1 MAYAKKTSK
10 ANEAFQKL
18 KNDLAAGTAGNAYI
32 FYGEETYLREYYLKE
47 LRKKLVPAGF
57 EEFNYHTL
65 EGKDLTVQTLAETAE
80 AMPMMA
86 ERTLI
91 VVSDFDLFKLN
102 EEQREKLIAFL
113 EDVPPYCCV
122 VFLYDTVEY
131 KPNRTM
137 KKLYKAV
144 TDHVEAVEF
153 RPADNSD
160 LVVWIARRFKALGKE
175 IDRQTAE
182 YLIFTCGGLMTGLVP
197 EIAKIGAYAK
207 GRAITQKDIDAVAD
221 PVLSA
226 EVFRLSDAVLQ
237 GNYDGAARILG
248 DLLKMQTEPIMILAA
263 LGSQLRR
270 IYTARMA
277 IDSGK
282 DKYWLMEL
290 WEMKSDYPAKLL
302 LSAAKKTTAAL
313 FKNEEEY
320 RKFCDRHAKADVKQ
334 KELKG
339 YTGKAYIGMDAG
351 STTVKGVVLNDD
363 GELLYSKYL
372 PSKGNPVEIMKQ
384 FLDEVYEINP
394 EINVVSSAVT
404 GYGEDIVKNAFAV
417 DYGIV
422 ETIAHFTAA
431 KYFMPDVEF
440 IIDIGGQ
447 DIKCFKI
454 HNGAID
460 NIFLNEACSS
470 GCGSFLQ
477 TFANALGYEIAD
489 FAKLGLFA
497 KRPVDLGSRCTV
509 FMNSSVKQAQKD
521 GATIEDISAGLSLS
535 VVKNALYKVIRA
547 SSPDEL
553 GKRVVVQGGTFLNDA
568 VLRAFEQE
576 MGVEVVRPNIA
587 GLMGAYGAALYAK
600 KKSKGVGKSTI
611 TDKKGLDEFVP

>member
-122 VFLYDTVEY
+122 VFLY
-131 KPNRTM
+131 
-137 KKLYKAV
+137 
-144 TDHVEAVEF
+144 HVEAVEF

-302 LSAAKKTTAAL
+302 LSAAKKTTAAWCADAVQMCQVL
-313 FKNEEEY
+313 
-320 RKFCDRHAKADVKQ
+320 DRRMKSEKGVDAVG
-334 KELKG
+334 ELK
-339 YTGKAYIGMDAG
+339 
-351 STTVKGVVLNDD
+351 
-363 GELLYSKYL
+363 LLL
-372 PSKGNPVEIMKQ
+372 VR
-384 FLDEVYEINP
+384 L
-394 EINVVSSAVT
+394 
-404 GYGEDIVKNAFAV
+404 
-417 DYGIV
+417 
-422 ETIAHFTAA
+422 
-431 KYFMPDVEF
+431 
-440 IIDIGGQ
+440 
-447 DIKCFKI
+447 
-454 HNGAID
+454 GA
-460 NIFLNEACSS
+460 
-470 GCGSFLQ
+470 Q
-477 TFANALGYEIAD
+477 
-489 FAKLGLFA
+489 
-497 KRPVDLGSRCTV
+497 RR
-509 FMNSSVKQAQKD
+509 
-521 GATIEDISAGLSLS
+521 
-535 VVKNALYKVIRA
+535 
-547 SSPDEL
+547 
-553 GKRVVVQGGTFLNDA
+553 
-568 VLRAFEQE
+568 
-576 MGVEVVRPNIA
+576 
-587 GLMGAYGAALYAK
+587 
-600 KKSKGVGKSTI
+600 
-611 TDKKGLDEFVP
+611 

>member
-91 VVSDFDLFKLN
+91 VVSDIDLFKLN

-160 LVVWIARRFKALGKE
+160 LVVWIARRFKALGKQ

-182 YLIFTCGGLMTGLVP
+182 YLIFLCGGLMTGLSQ

-207 GRAITQKDIDAVAD
+207 GEVITQRDIDAVAD

-226 EVFRLSDAVLQ
+226 EIFKMTDAVSQ
-237 GNYDGAARILG
+237 SDYNKAAAILG
-248 DLLKMQTEPIMILAA
+248 DLLKMQEEPIVILAA

-270 IYTARMA
+270 LYTARMA

-290 WEMKSDYPAKLL
+290 WEMRSDYPAKLL
-302 LSAAKKTTAAL
+302 LQSAKRVSAQWCGDAVKM
-313 FKNEEEY
+313 
-320 RKFCDRHAKADVKQ
+320 CQVADLRMKSQRGVDPAE
-334 KELKG
+334 ELK
-339 YTGKAYIGMDAG
+339 
-351 STTVKGVVLNDD
+351 
-363 GELLYSKYL
+363 LLL
-372 PSKGNPVEIMKQ
+372 AR
-384 FLDEVYEINP
+384 L
-394 EINVVSSAVT
+394 
-404 GYGEDIVKNAFAV
+404 
-417 DYGIV
+417 
-422 ETIAHFTAA
+422 
-431 KYFMPDVEF
+431 
-440 IIDIGGQ
+440 
-447 DIKCFKI
+447 
-454 HNGAID
+454 
-460 NIFLNEACSS
+460 
-470 GCGSFLQ
+470 
-477 TFANALGYEIAD
+477 
-489 FAKLGLFA
+489 
-497 KRPVDLGSRCTV
+497 
-509 FMNSSVKQAQKD
+509 
-521 GATIEDISAGLSLS
+521 
-535 VVKNALYKVIRA
+535 
-547 SSPDEL
+547 
-553 GKRVVVQGGTFLNDA
+553 
-568 VLRAFEQE
+568 
-576 MGVEVVRPNIA
+576 
-587 GLMGAYGAALYAK
+587 GAARK
-600 KKSKGVGKSTI
+600 
-611 TDKKGLDEFVP
+611 

>member
-137 KKLYKAV
+137 KKLYKA
-144 TDHVEAVEF
+144 
-153 RPADNSD
+153 
-160 LVVWIARRFKALGKE
+160 
-175 IDRQTAE
+175 
-182 YLIFTCGGLMTGLVP
+182 
-197 EIAKIGAYAK
+197 
-207 GRAITQKDIDAVAD
+207 ITQKDIDAVAD

-302 LSAAKKTTAAL
+302 LSAAKKTTAAWCADAVQMCQVL
-313 FKNEEEY
+313 
-320 RKFCDRHAKADVKQ
+320 DRRMKSEKGVDAVG
-334 KELKG
+334 ELK
-339 YTGKAYIGMDAG
+339 
-351 STTVKGVVLNDD
+351 
-363 GELLYSKYL
+363 LLL
-372 PSKGNPVEIMKQ
+372 VR
-384 FLDEVYEINP
+384 L
-394 EINVVSSAVT
+394 
-404 GYGEDIVKNAFAV
+404 
-417 DYGIV
+417 
-422 ETIAHFTAA
+422 
-431 KYFMPDVEF
+431 
-440 IIDIGGQ
+440 
-447 DIKCFKI
+447 
-454 HNGAID
+454 GA
-460 NIFLNEACSS
+460 
-470 GCGSFLQ
+470 Q
-477 TFANALGYEIAD
+477 
-489 FAKLGLFA
+489 
-497 KRPVDLGSRCTV
+497 RR
-509 FMNSSVKQAQKD
+509 
-521 GATIEDISAGLSLS
+521 
-535 VVKNALYKVIRA
+535 
-547 SSPDEL
+547 
-553 GKRVVVQGGTFLNDA
+553 
-568 VLRAFEQE
+568 
-576 MGVEVVRPNIA
+576 
-587 GLMGAYGAALYAK
+587 
-600 KKSKGVGKSTI
+600 
-611 TDKKGLDEFVP
+611 